1 MSFTIQLEKPI
12 VTHEGP
18 VANVTLREP
27 QFAEIMKFG
36 EPFSRGYATDG
47 TVVYSAENTDA
58 IKGYIEA
65 LVQQPVDG
73 LLLRQCGIVDS
84 LRLKDAVIDFFTK
97 ARSKLSPE
105 AATRSKTSDGTST
118 S

>member
-1 MSFTIQLEKPI
+1 MSITIDLEKPI
-12 VTHEGP
+12 VTHDGS
-18 VANVTLREP
+18 VSSVTLREP

-36 EPFSRGYATDG
+36 EPFSRGYGTD
-47 TVVYSAENTDA
+47 VVYSAENTDA

-73 LLLRQCGIVDS
+73 LLLRQLGTLDS
-84 LRLKDAVIDFFTK
+84 LKLKDAVVGFFST
-97 ARSKLSPE
+97 ARLRLSQE

>member
-1 MSFTIQLEKPI
+1 MSITIQLEKPI

-18 VANVTLREP
+18 VASVTLREP
-27 QFAEIMKFG
+27 QFAEIMRFG

-47 TVVYSAENTDA
+47 SVVYSAENSDA
-58 IKGYIEA
+58 IKGYIET

-73 LLLRQCGIVDS
+73 LLLRQLGTVDS
-84 LRLKDAVIDFFTK
+84 LKLKDALIDFFTT
-97 ARSKLSPE
+97 ARSKLSQE
-105 AATRSKTSDGTST
+105 AATRSKTSGGTST